1 MKQQA
6 VSIRIGWVI
15 EYKGK
20 PWTVVKATHIKPG
33 KGGAFMQV
41 EMKSVEEGT
50 KTNERFRSE
59 DTVEKLMVEEKDCQF
74 LYEDALGLTFMDSET
89 FEQFVMPADILGD
102 SRPFMVEGIT
112 KLLPAVCFYEIFY
125 QDNSARS
132 LENSLPLATENCR
145 SRSSAPLP
153 KPNRWSKDRPRLR
166 PTNRRF
172 WTTAS
177 ASWFRRLS
185 TRVKRSW
192 SARPKPTM
200 SKEPNNVVSFPNSH
214 AFGRRR
220 QKGNGVA

>member
-102 SRPFMVEGIT
+102 SRPFMVEGMTVYIN
-112 KLLPAVCFYEIFY
+112 FI
-125 QDNSARS
+125 D
-132 LENSLPLATENCR
+132 
-145 SRSSAPLP
+145 
-153 KPNRWSKDRPRLR
+153 
-166 PTNRRF
+166 
-172 WTTAS
+172 
-177 ASWFRRLS
+177 
-185 TRVKRSW
+185 
-192 SARPKPTM
+192 
-200 SKEPNNVVSFPNSH
+200 
-214 AFGRRR
+214 GRRTAAAGR
-220 QKGNGVA
+220 LHHCRNRTGGQRTDRGFVLQTGDFGQRRPHHGSAVYQPG